1 MNENTRSLYAFIF
14 IVVLGLVLIQI
25 RRANSFSEITKNEIM
40 GHIRYLSHEKR
51 DGRYPGTRG
60 TKDVIAYLVK
70 RLKSYG
76 VQPG

>member
-40 GHIRYLSHEKR
+40 GHIRYLSHENR

-60 TKDVIAYLVK
+60 
-70 RLKSYG
+70 S
-76 VQPG
+76 